1 MTHHDI
7 TKFLSTYENELENL
21 RGSVDLVVGGP
32 PCQGFSFA
40 GRRNEKDKRNKLAA
54 SYVKFVKIVKPK
66 IVFFENVKG
75 FTVGFKRSN
84 GRGKAYS
91 TYVEE
96 KLQELGYHVSG
107 DIVDFSKFGIPQR
120 RKRFILVGMLDKES
134 KVYFRKIQEIKNVFL
149 KNKGLNEEVTLYEA
163 LSDLRAQTWG
173 KTFN

>member
-1 MTHHDI
+1 MRTV
-7 TKFLSTYENELENL
+7 KNL

-32 PCQGFSFA
+32 PCQGFSFEE
-40 GRRNEKDKRNKLAA
+40 GEMKKIRNKLAA

-120 RKRFILVGMLDKES
+120 RKRFILVGMLDKDQRCILE
-134 KVYFRKIQEIKNVFL
+134 KFKKLKMFFL
-149 KNKGLNEEVTLYEA
+149 KTK
-163 LSDLRAQTWG
+163 D
-173 KTFN
+173 